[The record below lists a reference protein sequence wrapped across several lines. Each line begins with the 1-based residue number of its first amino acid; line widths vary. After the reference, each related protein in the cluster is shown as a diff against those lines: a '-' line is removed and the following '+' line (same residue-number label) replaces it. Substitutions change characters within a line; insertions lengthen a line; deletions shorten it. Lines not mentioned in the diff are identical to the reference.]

1 FDGDGRDDVLVYS
14 RTGGPFRM
22 YSMRG
27 DFFLDPM
34 ASFSAGNLAAAAGT
48 GMQVRAGDFNGDG
61 RDDVMVVNP
70 SGQII
75 YYASVWDGS
84 NDTFWWAFTT
94 RSGFVGDNDQVSV
107 ARIND
112 DLNDDV
118 ILRNRTTGTT
128 RFYQMAWASGEL
140 PALTGVDLGQIA
152 IWPNSLLYW

>member
-1 FDGDGRDDVLVYS
+1 
-14 RTGGPFRM
+14 
-22 YSMRG
+22 
-27 DFFLDPM
+27 
-34 ASFSAGNLAAAAGT
+34 
-48 GMQVRAGDFNGDG
+48 
-61 RDDVMVVNP
+61 
-70 SGQII
+70 
-75 YYASVWDGS
+75 
-84 NDTFWWAFTT
+84 FTT

-152 IWPNSLLYW
+152 IWPNSLLYWGAMHGAIVEPGAARRDDAMVFDLGSAVFVRSDARWDGSALTYWWAYTQVAPSNHYGWAPFQNQPWLVLKCKFSDRPE